1 MVRNNRLFAALI
13 FIPIFYFTIRSFS
26 PFAFFLLVSGSIL
39 IGQYEFYRFYYKEP
53 KIPQIMLGLSLGL
66 FLSLSFYMRD
76 HFSQGAMITT
86 MIITIMIYQVFFKR
100 DLKDGLVD
108 SAVILFGVIYIG
120 WLMSHLILIRN
131 SLNGGSLVIFLFLVT
146 WGCDAGAYYAG
157 TYLGRTKL
165 SPEISPNKT
174 IEGTI
179 GGFIFAVI
187 LALAGRAWLLPS
199 LSVRDAIT
207 LGIFLGTLGQL
218 GDLAE
223 SLLKRS
229 AGVKDSGN
237 LIPAHG
243 GLLDKVDSLLFTA
256 PALYYY
262 LLLKDF
268 AGSIIV

>member
-1 MVRNNRLFAALI
+1 MHNNRLFATLI
-13 FIPIFYFTIRSFS
+13 FIPIFYIIIKHFS
-26 PFAFFLLVSGSIL
+26 PFVFFLIVSGSIL
-39 IGQYEFYRFYYKEP
+39 IGQYEFYRFYYKEAML
-53 KIPQIMLGLSLGL
+53 PQIILGLSLG
-66 FLSLSFYMRD
+66 FFISLSFYMRD
-76 HFSQGAMITT
+76 HFSQGAVITT
-86 MIITIMIYQVFFKR
+86 MIVTIMIYQVFFKR
-100 DLKDGLVD
+100 EVKDGLLD
-108 SAVILFGVIYIG
+108 SAIILFGVIYIG
-120 WLMSHLILIRN
+120 WLMSHLILLRN
-131 SLNGGSLVIFLFLVT
+131 SINGRFLIIFLFLIT

-165 SPEISPNKT
+165 SPLISPNKT

-179 GGFIFAVI
+179 GGLASSII
-187 LALAGRAWLLPS
+187 LALAGRAWFLHS
-199 LSVRDAIT
+199 ISERDALT

-229 AGVKDSGN
+229 AGVKDSSN

-262 LLLKDF
+262 LLVKEY
-268 AGSIIV
+268 AGSIVV